1 MDNHFSMKNKTFK
14 ILFFSVASIF
24 IFVGFCNSSQAADNC
39 ATGYIKAGY
48 PAGIC
53 SSGGCD
59 DGWDTLIAGEE
70 CATNIWDDNC
80 CVQIGSLKTEYAFKY
95 ADPALA
101 RKYSAVT
108 EPISATAINEPVVA
122 EDYKNPSLIRCGDG
136 DAGLCYDKNVGC
148 PAGISSIPNSNCGY
162 LYVCCP
168 VVGPSQKCGARDGVC
183 VDENTICTNE
193 DKTNSSACGTGEKC
207 CLESIPYNEDE
218 DENAMTV
225 KSNDP
230 VAYDSQCNFN
240 NQECNHDSDRV
251 ILTNQCEAL
260 LSSSNCGS
268 MPAYLDAL
276 ADQCIRIEAPG
287 FDCNLIKSNG
297 YYGNEAK
304 KFADYYITQVAGA
317 EDGAETPAGEE
328 GTGGLDFESIVA
340 LGLPDAVGGVKAVL
354 VNIVQWMLGIFGLL
368 ALIAFIISGGQ
379 YLLASGDDKMIETAK
394 KNMTYSV
401 IGIIV
406 ALSGFVIIRAIDAAL
421 RATGALF

>member
-1 MDNHFSMKNKTFK
+1 MKNKTFK
-14 ILFFSVASIF
+14 ILFLASVVAIIFCLPVGKAWAVTDCRNIKGEIGVCEYGECSEGLINLYSTDCYENYFDKTCCGPASGDGENKEI
-24 IFVGFCNSSQAADNC
+24 V
-39 ATGYIKAGY
+39 AT
-48 PAGIC
+48 
-53 SSGGCD
+53 
-59 DGWDTLIAGEE
+59 
-70 CATNIWDDNC
+70 ATND
-80 CVQIGSLKTEYAFKY
+80 SK
-95 ADPALA
+95 
-101 RKYSAVT
+101 VT
-108 EPISATAINEPVVA
+108 E
-122 EDYKNPSLIRCGDG
+122 DYRNPSLIRCGDG

-183 VDENTICTNE
+183 VDENTICINE

-207 CLESIPYNEDE
+207 CLENIPYNEDE

-230 VAYDSQCNFN
+230 VAYASQCNFN
-240 NQECNHDSDRV
+240 NQECKHDSDRV

-268 MPAYLDAL
+268 MQAYLDAL

-287 FDCNLIKSNG
+287 FNCNLIKSNG

-304 KFADYYITQVAGA
+304 KFADYYIAQVAGA

-328 GTGGLDFESIVA
+328 GTGGLDFDSIAA
-340 LGLPDAVGGVKAVL
+340 LGLPDATGGVKAVL
-354 VNIVQWMLGIFGLL
+354 ANIVKWMLGIFGLL

-394 KNMTYSV
+394 KNMTYSI

-406 ALSGFVIIRAIDAAL
+406 ALSGFIIIRAIDAAL